1 MPVAI
6 EEDLTRRVVAA
17 RNRFIEAYPASFRG
31 TELDP
36 EANRARR
43 EKLCSR
49 VEALAAAHAEASAS
63 AALTGQDLARRLKEA
78 LASNTIG
85 GKGEAE
91 ARQRAER
98 AEVESAQA
106 AWKRLG
112 PVPGETGDALESR
125 FNAACTRFFGSP
137 RGTGRSASR

>member
-1 MPVAI
+1 LPVAI
-6 EEDLTRRVVAA
+6 EEDLTRRVVTA
-17 RNRFIEAYPASFRG
+17 RNRYIEAYPESFRG

-49 VEALAAAHAEASAS
+49 VEALAAAHAEAGGA
-63 AALTGQDLARRLKEA
+63 AALSGNDLARRLKEA

-85 GKGEAE
+85 GKAEAE
-91 ARQRAER
+91 SRQRAER

-112 PVPGETGDALESR
+112 PVPGETGDVLESR
-125 FNAACTRFFGSP
+125 FNAACTRFFGGH
-137 RGTGRSASR
+137 RGTGRSVSR